1 VPRAGRLLPA
11 RHPTR
16 PRVQHDHT
24 VEPRMPVDQIV
35 PSLCDPFGAHE
46 QRHPAADA
54 SSEADENL
62 GQLFEIA
69 KGQIRY
75 RPRESGETFEI
86 SDVTLPDVG
95 DERIFVGPDVEGL
108 DDNAGAFELK
118 RYMSGAGGGF
128 THPALDRH
136 GAE

>member
-1 VPRAGRLLPA
+1 
-11 RHPTR
+11 
-16 PRVQHDHT
+16 
-24 VEPRMPVDQIV
+24 MPVDQIV

-95 DERIFVGPDVEGL
+95 DEAARLSSSHISPRPAAAGSSTRPLIGMAPS
-108 DDNAGAFELK
+108 NAGTIQSESSVK
-118 RYMSGAGGGF
+118 
-128 THPALDRH
+128 
-136 GAE
+136 

>member
-1 VPRAGRLLPA
+1 MAVTSEPA
-11 RHPTR
+11 CGSEIAIAVTIP
-16 PRVQHDHT
+16 
-24 VEPRMPVDQIV
+24 
-35 PSLCDPFGAHE
+35 
-46 QRHPAADA
+46 PAAISGRYFCRC
-54 SSEADENL
+54 SSEPKCSSGMMNIEL
-62 GQLFEIA
+62 
-69 KGQIRY
+69 
-75 RPRESGETFEI
+75 RPAIEAQAGETFEI